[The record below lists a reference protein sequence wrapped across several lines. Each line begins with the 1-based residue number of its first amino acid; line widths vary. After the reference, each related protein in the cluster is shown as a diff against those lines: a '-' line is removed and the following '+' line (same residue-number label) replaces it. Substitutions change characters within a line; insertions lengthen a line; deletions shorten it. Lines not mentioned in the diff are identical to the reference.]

1 MEPDKEAQKVI
12 ESSQSGQV
20 IKSLAD
26 LRIDKLETKL
36 SQIEKLNNDLIAAN
50 KELYA
55 FVANNY
61 TQERP
66 AEQKASADM
75 SSHEHAYLHA
85 SEGNGGAVTYQQN
98 QQNPL
103 AGQVHEQTHLFANEG
118 NGSAVTYQPSIG
130 VVTPPTAPT
139 DEPNVDNV
147 MKLMGYNSPDGQ

>member
-1 MEPDKEAQKVI
+1 MEPEKEAQKVI
-12 ESSQSGQV
+12 ESSQSGQI
-20 IKSLAD
+20 IKSLSD
-26 LRIDKLETKL
+26 LRIDKLENKL
-36 SQIEKLNNDLIAAN
+36 SQIEKLNQDLIAAN

-75 SSHEHAYLHA
+75 SSQ
-85 SEGNGGAVTYQQN
+85 SNN
-98 QQNPL
+98 L

-139 DEPNVDNV
+139 DEPSVDNV
-147 MKLMGYNSPDGQ
+147 MRIMGYSSPDGQ

>member
-75 SSHEHAYLHA
+75 SSH
-85 SEGNGGAVTYQQN
+85 QQN
-98 QQNPL
+98 TL
-103 AGQVHEQTHLFANEG
+103 AGQVQ
-118 NGSAVTYQPSIG
+118 QPSIG

-139 DEPNVDNV
+139 DEPSVDNV
-147 MKLMGYNSPDGQ
+147 MKLMGYPQNSPDGQ

>member
-1 MEPDKEAQKVI
+1 MEPETEAKNII
-12 ESSQSGQV
+12 ESV
-20 IKSLAD
+20 KSSNVVKSITEI
-26 LRIDKLETKL
+26 RLEKMEQKL
-36 SQIEKLNNDLIAAN
+36 SKIEKLNNDLIAAN

-75 SSHEHAYLHA
+75 SSH
-85 SEGNGGAVTYQQN
+85 

-103 AGQVHEQTHLFANEG
+103 AGQVHEQTHLFASEG

-139 DEPNVDNV
+139 DEPSVDNV
-147 MKLMGYNSPDGQ
+147 MRIMGYNSPDGQ

>member
-1 MEPDKEAQKVI
+1 MESNKEAQKVI

-36 SQIEKLNNDLIAAN
+36 SQIEKLNQDLIAAN

-61 TQERP
+61 TQEKP
-66 AEQKASADM
+66 AEQMKASADM
-75 SSHEHAYLHA
+75 SSH
-85 SEGNGGAVTYQQN
+85 QQN
-98 QQNPL
+98 TL
-103 AGQVHEQTHLFANEG
+103 AGQSHERTHLYASEG

>member
-1 MEPDKEAQKVI
+1 MEPETEAKKIVESVKSGNIVKSITDIRLDKMEQ
-12 ESSQSGQV
+12 Q
-20 IKSLAD
+20 
-26 LRIDKLETKL
+26 L
-36 SQIEKLNNDLIAAN
+36 SQIEKLNQDLIAAN

-75 SSHEHAYLHA
+75 SSH
-85 SEGNGGAVTYQQN
+85 QQN
-98 QQNPL
+98 TL

-139 DEPNVDNV
+139 DEPSVDNV
-147 MKLMGYNSPDGQ
+147 MRIMGYPQNSPDGQ

>member
-36 SQIEKLNNDLIAAN
+36 SQIEKLNQDLIAAN

-61 TQERP
+61 TQEKP
-66 AEQKASADM
+66 AEQMKASADM
-75 SSHEHAYLHA
+75 SSH
-85 SEGNGGAVTYQQN
+85 QQN
-98 QQNPL
+98 TL
-103 AGQVHEQTHLFANEG
+103 AGQ
-118 NGSAVTYQPSIG
+118 SQPSIG

>member
-20 IKSLAD
+20 VKSLSD
-26 LRIDKLETKL
+26 LRIDKLENKL
-36 SQIEKLNNDLIAAN
+36 SQIEKLNQDLIAAN

-61 TQERP
+61 SQEKP
-66 AEQKASADM
+66 AEQMKASADM
-75 SSHEHAYLHA
+75 SSH
-85 SEGNGGAVTYQQN
+85 QQN
-98 QQNPL
+98 TL
-103 AGQVHEQTHLFANEG
+103 AGQ
-118 NGSAVTYQPSIG
+118 SQPSIG

-147 MKLMGYNSPDGQ
+147 MKLMGDPTTSPDGQ

>member
-1 MEPDKEAQKVI
+1 MEANKEAQKVI

-20 IKSLAD
+20 IKSLSD

-75 SSHEHAYLHA
+75 SSH
-85 SEGNGGAVTYQQN
+85 

-103 AGQVHEQTHLFANEG
+103 AGQVHEQTHLFASEG

-139 DEPNVDNV
+139 DEPSVDNV
-147 MKLMGYNSPDGQ
+147 MKMMGYNSPDGQ

>member
-20 IKSLAD
+20 IKSLSD

-36 SQIEKLNNDLIAAN
+36 SQIEKLNQDLIAAN

-75 SSHEHAYLHA
+75 SS
-85 SEGNGGAVTYQQN
+85 QN

-103 AGQVHEQTHLFANEG
+103 AGQVQ
-118 NGSAVTYQPSIG
+118 QPSIG
-130 VVTPPTAPT
+130 VVTPPAAPV
-139 DEPNVDNV
+139 DEPSVDNV
-147 MKLMGYNSPDGQ
+147 MRIMGYPQNSPDGQ

>member
-1 MEPDKEAQKVI
+1 MEANKEAQKVI
-12 ESSQSGQV
+12 ESSQSGQI

-36 SQIEKLNNDLIAAN
+36 SQIEKLNQDLIAAN

-61 TQERP
+61 SQERP
-66 AEQKASADM
+66 VEQKASADM
-75 SSHEHAYLHA
+75 SSH
-85 SEGNGGAVTYQQN
+85 

-103 AGQVHEQTHLFANEG
+103 AGQVQ
-118 NGSAVTYQPSIG
+118 QPSIG

-139 DEPNVDNV
+139 DEPSVDNV
-147 MKLMGYNSPDGQ
+147 MRIMGYPQNSPDGQ

>member
-20 IKSLAD
+20 IKSLSD

-61 TQERP
+61 SQEKP
-66 AEQKASADM
+66 AEQMKASADM
-75 SSHEHAYLHA
+75 SSH
-85 SEGNGGAVTYQQN
+85 QQN
-98 QQNPL
+98 TL
-103 AGQVHEQTHLFANEG
+103 AGQ
-118 NGSAVTYQPSIG
+118 SQPSIG

-139 DEPNVDNV
+139 DEPSVDNV

>member
-20 IKSLAD
+20 IKSLSD

-61 TQERP
+61 SQEKP
-66 AEQKASADM
+66 AEQMKASADM
-75 SSHEHAYLHA
+75 SSH
-85 SEGNGGAVTYQQN
+85 QQN
-98 QQNPL
+98 TL
-103 AGQVHEQTHLFANEG
+103 AGQP
-118 NGSAVTYQPSIG
+118 QPSIG

-139 DEPNVDNV
+139 DEPSVDNV
-147 MKLMGYNSPDGQ
+147 MRIMGYPQNSPDGQ

>member
-20 IKSLAD
+20 IKRLAD
-26 LRIDKLETKL
+26 LRIDKQETKL
-36 SQIEKLNNDLIAAN
+36 SQIEKLNQDLIAAN

-66 AEQKASADM
+66 AEQMKASADM
-75 SSHEHAYLHA
+75 SSE
-85 SEGNGGAVTYQQN
+85 N
-98 QQNPL
+98 QQNTL

-118 NGSAVTYQPSIG
+118 NGPTVTYQPSIG

-139 DEPNVDNV
+139 DEPSVDNV
-147 MKLMGYNSPDGQ
+147 MKLMGYPTTSPDGQ

>member
-1 MEPDKEAQKVI
+1 MEPEKEAQKVI

-36 SQIEKLNNDLIAAN
+36 SQIEKLNQDLIAAN

-61 TQERP
+61 TQEKP
-66 AEQKASADM
+66 AEQMKASADM
-75 SSHEHAYLHA
+75 SSH
-85 SEGNGGAVTYQQN
+85 QQN
-98 QQNPL
+98 TL
-103 AGQVHEQTHLFANEG
+103 AGQ
-118 NGSAVTYQPSIG
+118 SQPSIG

-139 DEPNVDNV
+139 DEPSVDNV
-147 MKLMGYNSPDGQ
+147 MRIMGYNSPDGQ

>member
-1 MEPDKEAQKVI
+1 MEANKEAQKVI

-26 LRIDKLETKL
+26 LRIDKLESKL
-36 SQIEKLNNDLIAAN
+36 SQIEKLNQDLIAAN

-61 TQERP
+61 SQEKP
-66 AEQKASADM
+66 AEQMKASADM

-85 SEGNGGAVTYQQN
+85 SEGNGGAVTYQPD
-98 QQNPL
+98 QQNTL
-103 AGQVHEQTHLFANEG
+103 AGQAH
-118 NGSAVTYQPSIG
+118 PSIG
-130 VVTPPTAPT
+130 VVIPPTAPT

-147 MKLMGYNSPDGQ
+147 MRIMGYNSPDGQ

>member
-20 IKSLAD
+20 VKSLSD
-26 LRIDKLETKL
+26 LRIDKLENKL
-36 SQIEKLNNDLIAAN
+36 SQIEKLNQDLIAAN

-61 TQERP
+61 SQEKP
-66 AEQKASADM
+66 AEQMKASADM
-75 SSHEHAYLHA
+75 SSH
-85 SEGNGGAVTYQQN
+85 QQN
-98 QQNPL
+98 TL
-103 AGQVHEQTHLFANEG
+103 AGQVQ
-118 NGSAVTYQPSIG
+118 QPSIG

-139 DEPNVDNV
+139 DEPNPDNV

>member
-1 MEPDKEAQKVI
+1 MEPEKEAQKVI

-61 TQERP
+61 SQEKP
-66 AEQKASADM
+66 AEQIASADM
-75 SSHEHAYLHA
+75 SSHQQNTLAGQSHEYAYLHT
-85 SEGNGGAVTYQQN
+85 S
-98 QQNPL
+98 
-103 AGQVHEQTHLFANEG
+103 EG

-139 DEPNVDNV
+139 DEPSVDNV
-147 MKLMGYNSPDGQ
+147 MRIMGYPQNSPDGQ

>member
-1 MEPDKEAQKVI
+1 MEPEKEAQKVI

-36 SQIEKLNNDLIAAN
+36 SQIEKLNQDLIAAN

-75 SSHEHAYLHA
+75 SS
-85 SEGNGGAVTYQQN
+85 N
-98 QQNPL
+98 QQNTL
-103 AGQVHEQTHLFANEG
+103 AGQVHEQTHLFASEG

-139 DEPNVDNV
+139 DEPNVNNV
-147 MKLMGYNSPDGQ
+147 LKLMGYPQNSPDGQ

>member
-1 MEPDKEAQKVI
+1 MEPEKEAQKVI

-75 SSHEHAYLHA
+75 SSH
-85 SEGNGGAVTYQQN
+85 QQN
-98 QQNPL
+98 TL
-103 AGQVHEQTHLFANEG
+103 AGQA
-118 NGSAVTYQPSIG
+118 QPSIG

-139 DEPNVDNV
+139 DEPSVDNV
-147 MKLMGYNSPDGQ
+147 MRIMGYPQNSPDGQ

>member
-1 MEPDKEAQKVI
+1 MEPEKEAQKVI

-36 SQIEKLNNDLIAAN
+36 SQIEKLNQDLIAAN

-61 TQERP
+61 SQEKP
-66 AEQKASADM
+66 AEQMNASADM
-75 SSHEHAYLHA
+75 SSH
-85 SEGNGGAVTYQQN
+85 

-103 AGQVHEQTHLFANEG
+103 AGQVQ
-118 NGSAVTYQPSIG
+118 QPSIG

-139 DEPNVDNV
+139 DEPSVDNV
-147 MKLMGYNSPDGQ
+147 MKMMGYSSPDGQ

>member
-36 SQIEKLNNDLIAAN
+36 SQIEKLNQDLIAAN

-75 SSHEHAYLHA
+75 SSH
-85 SEGNGGAVTYQQN
+85 QQN
-98 QQNPL
+98 TL
-103 AGQVHEQTHLFANEG
+103 AGQVQ
-118 NGSAVTYQPSIG
+118 QPSIG

-139 DEPNVDNV
+139 DEPSVDNV
-147 MKLMGYNSPDGQ
+147 MRIMGYPQNSPDGQ

>member
-1 MEPDKEAQKVI
+1 MESDKEAQKVI

-26 LRIDKLETKL
+26 VRIDKLENKL

-75 SSHEHAYLHA
+75 SS
-85 SEGNGGAVTYQQN
+85 QD

-103 AGQVHEQTHLFANEG
+103 AGQVHEQTHLFASEG

-139 DEPNVDNV
+139 DEPSVDNV
-147 MKLMGYNSPDGQ
+147 MRIMGYNSPDGQ

>member
-1 MEPDKEAQKVI
+1 MEPEKEAQKVI

-75 SSHEHAYLHA
+75 SSQD
-85 SEGNGGAVTYQQN
+85 QQN
-98 QQNPL
+98 NL
-103 AGQVHEQTHLFANEG
+103 TGQVQ
-118 NGSAVTYQPSIG
+118 QPSIG
-130 VVTPPTAPT
+130 VVTPPTMPT
-139 DEPNVDNV
+139 DEPSVDNV
-147 MKLMGYNSPDGQ
+147 MRIMGYNSPDGQ

>member
-1 MEPDKEAQKVI
+1 MEPEKEAQKVI

-20 IKSLAD
+20 IKSLSD

-61 TQERP
+61 TQEKP
-66 AEQKASADM
+66 AEQMKASADM
-75 SSHEHAYLHA
+75 SSH
-85 SEGNGGAVTYQQN
+85 QQN
-98 QQNPL
+98 TL
-103 AGQVHEQTHLFANEG
+103 AGQ
-118 NGSAVTYQPSIG
+118 SQPSIG

-139 DEPNVDNV
+139 DEPSVDNV
-147 MKLMGYNSPDGQ
+147 MRIMGYNSPDGQ

>member
-36 SQIEKLNNDLIAAN
+36 SQIEKLNQDLIAAN

-61 TQERP
+61 TQEKP
-66 AEQKASADM
+66 AEQMKASADM
-75 SSHEHAYLHA
+75 SS
-85 SEGNGGAVTYQQN
+85 QN
-98 QQNPL
+98 TL
-103 AGQVHEQTHLFANEG
+103 AGQSHERTHLYASEG

-130 VVTPPTAPT
+130 VVTPPTAPM

>member
-1 MEPDKEAQKVI
+1 METNKEAQKVI

-36 SQIEKLNNDLIAAN
+36 SQIEKLNQDLIAAN

-61 TQERP
+61 SQEKP
-66 AEQKASADM
+66 AEQMKASADM
-75 SSHEHAYLHA
+75 SSH
-85 SEGNGGAVTYQQN
+85 QQN
-98 QQNPL
+98 TL
-103 AGQVHEQTHLFANEG
+103 AGQ
-118 NGSAVTYQPSIG
+118 SQPSIG

-139 DEPNVDNV
+139 DEPSVDNV
-147 MKLMGYNSPDGQ
+147 MRIMGYNSPDGQ

>member
-1 MEPDKEAQKVI
+1 MEANKEAQKVI

-36 SQIEKLNNDLIAAN
+36 SQIEKLNQDLIAAN

-61 TQERP
+61 SQERP

-85 SEGNGGAVTYQQN
+85 SEGNGGAVTYQKD

-103 AGQVHEQTHLFANEG
+103 AGQVQ
-118 NGSAVTYQPSIG
+118 QPSIG

-147 MKLMGYNSPDGQ
+147 MKIMGYNSPDGQ

>member
-20 IKSLAD
+20 IKSLSD

-36 SQIEKLNNDLIAAN
+36 SHIEKLNQDLIAAN

-61 TQERP
+61 TQEKP
-66 AEQKASADM
+66 AEQMKASADM
-75 SSHEHAYLHA
+75 SSQD
-85 SEGNGGAVTYQQN
+85 QQN
-98 QQNPL
+98 TL
-103 AGQVHEQTHLFANEG
+103 AGQ
-118 NGSAVTYQPSIG
+118 SQPSIG

-139 DEPNVDNV
+139 DEPSVDNV
-147 MKLMGYNSPDGQ
+147 MRIMGYPQNSPDGQ

>member
-20 IKSLAD
+20 IKSLSD

-75 SSHEHAYLHA
+75 SSH
-85 SEGNGGAVTYQQN
+85 

-103 AGQVHEQTHLFANEG
+103 AGQVQ
-118 NGSAVTYQPSIG
+118 QPSIG

-139 DEPNVDNV
+139 DEPSVDNV
-147 MKLMGYNSPDGQ
+147 MRIMGYPQNSPDGQ

>member
-1 MEPDKEAQKVI
+1 MEPEKEAQKVI

-26 LRIDKLETKL
+26 LRIDKLESKL
-36 SQIEKLNNDLIAAN
+36 SQIEKLNQDLIAAN

-61 TQERP
+61 SQEKP
-66 AEQKASADM
+66 AEQMKASADM

-85 SEGNGGAVTYQQN
+85 SEGNGGAVTYQQD
-98 QQNPL
+98 QQNTL
-103 AGQVHEQTHLFANEG
+103 AGQ
-118 NGSAVTYQPSIG
+118 SQPSIG

-147 MKLMGYNSPDGQ
+147 MRIMGYNSPDGQ

>member
-1 MEPDKEAQKVI
+1 MEPETEAKKIVEIVKSGNIAKSITDIRLDKI
-12 ESSQSGQV
+12 EQQ
-20 IKSLAD
+20 
-26 LRIDKLETKL
+26 L
-36 SQIEKLNNDLIAAN
+36 SQIEKLNNDLISAN

-75 SSHEHAYLHA
+75 SS
-85 SEGNGGAVTYQQN
+85 QD

-103 AGQVHEQTHLFANEG
+103 AGQAQ
-118 NGSAVTYQPSIG
+118 QPSIG
-130 VVTPPTAPT
+130 VVTPPTAST

>member
-1 MEPDKEAQKVI
+1 MEANKEAQKVI

-36 SQIEKLNNDLIAAN
+36 SQIEKLNQDLIAAN

-61 TQERP
+61 SQERP

-85 SEGNGGAVTYQQN
+85 SEGNGGAVTYQQD

-103 AGQVHEQTHLFANEG
+103 AGQAQ
-118 NGSAVTYQPSIG
+118 QPSIG

-139 DEPNVDNV
+139 DEPSIDNV
-147 MKLMGYNSPDGQ
+147 MRIMGYNSPDGQ

>member
-1 MEPDKEAQKVI
+1 MEPEKEAQKVI

-61 TQERP
+61 SQERP

-85 SEGNGGAVTYQQN
+85 SEGNGGAVTYQQD
-98 QQNPL
+98 QQNTL
-103 AGQVHEQTHLFANEG
+103 AGQ
-118 NGSAVTYQPSIG
+118 SQPSIG
-130 VVTPPTAPT
+130 VVIPPTAPT
-139 DEPNVDNV
+139 DEPSVDNV
-147 MKLMGYNSPDGQ
+147 MRIMGYNSPDGQ